1 LTSCNLPSAPTPT
14 PALPTATMKKPAAT
28 STKPVDTA
36 TPRPTLTP
44 TEVPQTYPIVDTAQ
58 GKCYGSSLEIPCP
71 SEEAFFGQD
80 AQYTG
85 LEPSFTVNHDGT
97 VTDNV
102 TGLMWTKADGG
113 ENTWEAYVTYCD
125 QLTLAGHND
134 WRLPDAE
141 EAYTL
146 IDISASPFNAVFTAN
161 RDAKYFWTMNRQAD
175 GDDKR
180 WEVNQGGGTGAH
192 LKNLTISA
200 GGNRSFHG
208 RCVREPSPSKR
219 VKEHFV
225 DNKDGTVTDN
235 GNGLVWMQ
243 TEAGEMAWENAIK
256 YCENLLLAGKDDWR
270 LPDIKELKS
279 ISDYT
284 LYSPAIDMGY
294 FPGLKVTYHWSS
306 SATRQEKPRW
316 YLNFESGLTAY
327 TENLD
332 DPLDVK
338 CVRAGT
344 TISK

>member
-1 LTSCNLPSAPTPT
+1 MKNEHFKSSKVFITLM
-14 PALPTATMKKPAAT
+14 ALACVMTAFAKPAVEPPKLKGARMPQVVAPEHAT
-28 STKPVDTA
+28 RTWPIRPLADSGQKTDT
-36 TPRPTLTP
+36 TSVFGEDSDYVRN
-44 TEVPQTYPIVDTAQ
+44 PQSYKDN
-58 GKCYGSSLEIPCP
+58 G
-71 SEEAFFGQD
+71 
-80 AQYTG
+80 
-85 LEPSFTVNHDGT
+85 DGT

-125 QLTLAGHND
+125 QLTLAGHSD

-219 VKEHFV
+219 VKEHFT

-243 TEAGEMAWENAIK
+243 TEAGEMTWENAIK